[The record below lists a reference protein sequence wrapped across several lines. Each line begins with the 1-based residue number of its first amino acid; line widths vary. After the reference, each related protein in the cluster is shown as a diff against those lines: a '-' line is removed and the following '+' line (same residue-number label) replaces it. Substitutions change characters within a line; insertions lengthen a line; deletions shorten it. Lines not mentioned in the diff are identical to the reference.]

1 MVLVLDARGAGTT
14 LEKLDAGAAG
24 HGMAETEAGI
34 VDFPRRIL
42 VGVDEPGRRP
52 ACYRGDRRLG
62 RARVAGAARTASGEA
77 LVVDLVQD
85 VGIPR

>member
-1 MVLVLDARGAGTT
+1 MVLVLDARGAGTA

-34 VDFPRRIL
+34 VDFPWRIL

-52 ACYRGDRRLG
+52 ACYRRDRDG
-62 RARVAGAARTASGEA
+62 ARNW
-77 LVVDLVQD
+77 
-85 VGIPR
+85 P